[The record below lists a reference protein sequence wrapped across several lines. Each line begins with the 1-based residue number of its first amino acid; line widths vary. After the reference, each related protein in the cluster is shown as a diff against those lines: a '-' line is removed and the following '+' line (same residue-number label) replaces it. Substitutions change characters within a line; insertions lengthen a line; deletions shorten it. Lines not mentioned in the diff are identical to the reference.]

1 MTIQEMERYMEETEG
16 SEEQKAP
23 KQTEDRINKYYDDD
37 DDYDDEDTVLDVVIE
52 EAGYEAG
59 DIRIS
64 GISFQV
70 RKGEL
75 LGLIGPNGAG
85 KSTTIKTLLGLLKHA
100 KARVKL
106 GGENKSYAYVP
117 EQPVFYEDLT
127 LWEHLDLAAA
137 AYGLSYEAFEST
149 AEQLLV
155 QFSMTHVRDD
165 LPAGFSKG
173 MKQKMMLMLGFLV
186 QPDVYIVDEPF
197 IGLDPRAT
205 KDFLRLLEA
214 ERERGAGVL
223 MSTHVLDTA
232 EKICDSFILISG
244 GKIAAEGTLAAIRG
258 EAGLP
263 EGSLFDCFDELT

>member
-1 MTIQEMERYMEETEG
+1 MESCMEEIDEL
-16 SEEQKAP
+16 
-23 KQTEDRINKYYDDD
+23 EDERGI
-37 DDYDDEDTVLDVVIE
+37 VLEVLID

-59 DIRIS
+59 DNRIS

-70 RKGEL
+70 RQGEL

-100 KARVKL
+100 KAKVTI

-137 AYGLSYEAFEST
+137 AYGLPYDKFEAT
-149 AEQLLV
+149 AGKLLV
-155 QFSMTHVRDD
+155 QFGMDNVRDD

-214 ERERGAGVL
+214 ERQRGAGVL

-232 EKICDSFILISG
+232 EKICDSFVLISG
-244 GKIAAEGTLAAIRG
+244 GRMTATGTLEEIRDI
-258 EAGLP
+258 ADLP

>member
-1 MTIQEMERYMEETEG
+1 MEEIDEV
-16 SEEQKAP
+16 
-23 KQTEDRINKYYDDD
+23 EDERGI
-37 DDYDDEDTVLDVVIE
+37 VLEVLID

-59 DIRIS
+59 DMRIS

-70 RKGEL
+70 RQGEL

-100 KARVKL
+100 KAKVTI

-137 AYGLSYEAFEST
+137 AYGLPYDKFEAT
-149 AEQLLV
+149 AGKLLEQ
-155 QFSMTHVRDD
+155 FGMDNVRDD

-214 ERERGAGVL
+214 ERQRGAGVL

-232 EKICDSFILISG
+232 EKICDSFVLISG
-244 GKIAAEGTLAAIRG
+244 GRMTATGTLEEIRDI
-258 EAGLP
+258 ADLP

>member
-1 MTIQEMERYMEETEG
+1 MEVMQEMEDGRG
-16 SEEQKAP
+16 
-23 KQTEDRINKYYDDD
+23 I
-37 DDYDDEDTVLDVVIE
+37 VLEVSID

-59 DIRIS
+59 DKRIS
-64 GISFQV
+64 DISFQV
-70 RKGEL
+70 RQGEL

-100 KARVKL
+100 KAKVTI
-106 GGENKSYAYVP
+106 GGANKSYAYVP

-137 AYGLSYEAFEST
+137 AYGLPYEKFEAT
-149 AEQLLV
+149 AGKLLV
-155 QFSMTHVRDD
+155 DFGMDVVRDD

-214 ERERGAGVL
+214 ERQRGAGVL

-232 EKICDSFILISG
+232 EKICDSFVLISG
-244 GKIAAEGTLAAIRG
+244 GRMTATGTLEEIRDS
-258 EAGLP
+258 ADLP